1 MMTRSHRSEDIYAS
15 FHAVPDWRA
24 EAGRVGTLLNLQ
36 IIRLSTTGP
45 PWEWW
50 MCGSWGTCGPGQVAP
65 GHRHALRR
73 SVVAPRA
80 LHSAVDCTAGERGA
94 DLWSVDW
101 ALGLGMEKGKV
112 FAMNFFNSIS
122 ICSKLLHGPN
132 CISKT
137 WLKKTSYTEESNDVN
152 CLQRVTSFAW
162 VLYLTRHHSASPSLP
177 QIMAWR
183 LGDKPLSEPMV
194 VWRYV
199 AKSPYTHHSYLVA
212 FGPGHRQTLERCD

>member
-1 MMTRSHRSEDIYAS
+1 MNVWVLGNVPTWPGGSRAS
-15 FHAVPDWRA
+15 ARPSQ
-24 EAGRVGTLLNLQ
+24 VGGGP
-36 IIRLSTTGP
+36 TGP
-45 PWEWW
+45 ALGRRLYGWGAWGRPVI
-50 MCGSWGTCGPGQVAP
+50 SW
-65 GHRHALRR
+65 L
-73 SVVAPRA
+73 
-80 LHSAVDCTAGERGA
+80 
-94 DLWSVDW
+94 

-152 CLQRVTSFAW
+152 GLQRVTSVAW

-199 AKSPYTHHSYLVA
+199 AKSPYTHHSHLVA